1 MRFVGINV
9 AILIRQYQWPF
20 VHRRRQGVEHD
31 TKPEEQIH
39 CSAVGSID
47 AVDEKMLYRRIDRH
61 IMPLMFFCYLLQFLD
76 KVLINYA
83 NIVSKRT

>member
-1 MRFVGINV
+1 MYPMEKKRPASAEV
-9 AILIRQYQWPF
+9 ASPDRSSH
-20 VHRRRQGVEHD
+20 V
-31 TKPEEQIH
+31 
-39 CSAVGSID
+39 VGSID

-61 IMPLMFFCYLLQFLD
+61 NMPLMFFCYLLQFLD